1 MTQVPCEY
9 SHLDGSYVL
18 GALSPAERL
27 EFEQHMAG
35 CKECARAV
43 RELAGIPGLL
53 ARVDADVLEQSA
65 VDEPLPDTLL
75 PALAG
80 EVRRANR
87 RRGVLL
93 SGLAAA
99 VVTLVVG
106 GVALT
111 GVINRDN
118 STPSATPSTSQTTH
132 ATAAPTP
139 KERPMTPIGHVPV
152 SATAAVVPVSWGTRL
167 DLTCTYA
174 PDIADY
180 NLPPSVTY
188 ALVVHTRDGKAERVG
203 TWRAIHG
210 RRMHFTA
217 GTSSPARDI
226 ASVEITLA
234 IGTPVLK
241 LPRAA

>member
-1 MTQVPCEY
+1 MTQVPCEFA
-9 SHLDGSYVL
+9 HLDGSYVL

-53 ARVDADVLEQSA
+53 ARVDADVLEEPSL
-65 VDEPLPDTLL
+65 DEPVPDTLL
-75 PALAG
+75 PALAS
-80 EVRRANR
+80 EVRRAHR
-87 RRGVLL
+87 RRAVFL

-99 VVTLVVG
+99 AVAVVVG

-118 STPSATPSTSQTTH
+118 TPSASPSTSQTTV
-132 ATAAPTP
+132 APTQ
-139 KERPMTPIGHVPV
+139 RPMTPVGHVPV

-174 PDIADY
+174 PDVADY

-188 ALVVHTRDGKAERVG
+188 ALVVHTRDGRTERVG

-217 GTSSPARDI
+217 GTSAPARDI
-226 ASVEITLA
+226 TSVEITLA
-234 IGTPVLK
+234 NGRPVLR
-241 LPRAA
+241 LPQAT